1 MRYLPDPVVS
11 TGGGTRRSPA
21 TRTTR
26 STPNVTDDVAM
37 KGQALAPYR
46 YSGGQDSSTALDDP
60 PESDLMLRRSTR
72 RAPTSPSAL
81 RGRMVMAA
89 VAIGAVAAA
98 SAGQSLLPKLP
109 AQDSTPLAD
118 PSGTVAMLGPAANNL
133 QSLDVQPMARTIDQS
148 EVAAQLAESQQVTNG
163 TGGGNAQNVDAVTFA
178 KPAAGPVVST
188 FGGQYGTLHYGI
200 EIQGQQ
206 DAPIYAAADGVI
218 TAAGPTSGFGLWVK
232 ERLSD
237 GTILVYARMND
248 YSVQVGQHVVAGTQI
263 ARMGDRGF
271 SSGYT
276 LHFEVWEPNGTKIDP
291 VQWLNTR
298 GVTV

>member
-1 MRYLPDPVVS
+1 M
-11 TGGGTRRSPA
+11 
-21 TRTTR
+21 
-26 STPNVTDDVAM
+26 
-37 KGQALAPYR
+37 APYR

-60 PESDLMLRRSTR
+60 LEPSGRTSR
-72 RAPTSPSAL
+72 RAQPPAL

-109 AQDSTPLAD
+109 QHDVTPTAD
-118 PSGTVAMLGPAANNL
+118 PGGTVALLSPAADNQQAL
-133 QSLDVQPMARTIDQS
+133 EVQPMARTVDQS
-148 EVAAQLAESQQVTNG
+148 DVAAQLAQSQQVTNG
-163 TGGGNAQNVDAVTFA
+163 SDADAQNVDAVTFA
-178 KPAAGPVVST
+178 KPADGPVIST

-200 EIQGQQ
+200 EIQGTK

-218 TAAGPTSGFGLWVK
+218 IAAGPTSGFGLWVK
-232 ERLSD
+232 EKLSD
-237 GTILVYARMND
+237 GTTLVYARIDD

-271 SSGYT
+271 STGYT

-291 VQWLNTR
+291 VQWLSTR
-298 GVTV
+298 GITA

>member
-1 MRYLPDPVVS
+1 
-11 TGGGTRRSPA
+11 
-21 TRTTR
+21 
-26 STPNVTDDVAM
+26 M

-46 YSGGQDSSTALDDP
+46 YAGGKDSSTALDDR
-60 PESDLMLRRSTR
+60 PESDSGSDLMLRRSSR
-72 RAPTSPSAL
+72 RAPASTSAL

-98 SAGQSLLPKLP
+98 SAGQSLLPKMP
-109 AQDSTPLAD
+109 AHDSTPMAD
-118 PSGTVAMLGPAANNL
+118 PSGTVAVLGPSADNL
-133 QSLDVQPMARTIDQS
+133 QSLEVQPMARTIDQS
-148 EVAAQLAESQQVTNG
+148 AVAAQLAESQQITEGNG
-163 TGGGNAQNVDAVTFA
+163 SGNTSAQNVDAVTFA

-200 EIQGQQ
+200 EIQGQK
-206 DAPIYAAADGVI
+206 DAPIYAAADGEI
-218 TAAGPTSGFGLWVK
+218 IAAGPTSGFGLWVK

-271 SSGYT
+271 SNGYT
-276 LHFEVWEPNGTKIDP
+276 LHFEVWQPNGTKIDP
-291 VQWLNTR
+291 VEWLNTR